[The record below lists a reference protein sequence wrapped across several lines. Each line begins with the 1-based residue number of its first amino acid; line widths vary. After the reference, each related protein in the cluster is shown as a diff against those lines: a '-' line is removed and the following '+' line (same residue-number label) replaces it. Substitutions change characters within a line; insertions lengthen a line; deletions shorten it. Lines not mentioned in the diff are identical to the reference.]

1 MISRLNPE
9 VVEAYLEYQGF
20 KGMPRV
26 DRLHYDSASTQ
37 EPSAEA
43 PASVEVKSLDLT
55 AVDALQ
61 LQQ

>member
-26 DRLHYDSASTQ
+26 DRGHYTSASAQ
-37 EPSAEA
+37 DSVAEA
-43 PASVEVKSLDLT
+43 PESIKVKSLDLT
-55 AVDALQ
+55 AVDVLQ